1 MIFTKSTKSWT
12 SEDFHER
19 AKNIRLIV
27 MDVDGVL
34 SDGVI
39 AVDDH
44 GHEHKNFHVRDG
56 SAIVGW
62 LRLGNSAAILSGRY
76 ARCVDFRAKDLGIP
90 IVLQGNPRKIS
101 GLQTILQ
108 QTGLS
113 LKQTC
118 FIGDDLPDLP
128 LFGMVGL
135 AASPVDAID
144 EIHERSHFVS
154 QFGGGRGAVN
164 DLIRQIM
171 TVQETWQQHIDW
183 YHERE
188 YGSSPTS

>member
-1 MIFTKSTKSWT
+1 MNRTNTLKSWK
-12 SEDFHER
+12 SEDFNER
-19 AKNIRLIV
+19 AGRIRLIV

-39 AVDDH
+39 AVDDQ
-44 GHEHKNFHVRDG
+44 GQEHKNFHVRDG

-62 LRLGNSAAILSGRY
+62 LRQGNSAAILSGRY
-76 ARCVDFRAKDLGIP
+76 AKCVDHRAKDLGIP

-101 GLQTILQ
+101 GLQEILHK
-108 QTGLS
+108 TGLT
-113 LKQTC
+113 LQETC

-135 AASPVDAID
+135 AASPSDAVDEVLD
-144 EIHERSHFVS
+144 QSHFIS
-154 QFGGGRGAVN
+154 RFTGGRGAVN

-171 TVQETWQQHIDW
+171 IVQGNWQRHIDW
-183 YHERE
+183 YFERE
-188 YGSSPTS
+188 SLSEFQ